1 MNHGYPNHELVVC
14 LEHGFY
20 FPICWEKSSQLTFIF
35 FQMVK
40 TTNQMNLYDVGTRWI
55 AKLILNY
62 NNYSRIYGGDIELV
76 RWGYKQTYPLVN

>member
-1 MNHGYPNHELVVC
+1 
-14 LEHGFY
+14 
-20 FPICWEKSSQLTFIF
+20 
-35 FQMVK
+35 MVK